1 MELRTP
7 ISKRKAGAL
16 PGSNNGGGNR
26 PGSPKPIGSGR
37 APGSLNKITL
47 TAKAAIAEFVDGN
60 AHRLTGWLDA
70 VAEGTLM
77 IDQDGNQVYDQDGNK
92 VYVTKPNPERA
103 FNLFQSV
110 IEYHVPKLARSE
122 ISGPNGGAIQT
133 AMMNFKGLSDAELTH
148 IQSLLNKAEV
158 IDLIEMKDSYDILA

>member
-1 MELRTP
+1 MAELGRKGTP
-7 ISKRKAGAL
+7 GNK
-16 PGSNNGGGNR
+16 PGSKKM
-26 PGSPKPIGSGR
+26 PGSGR
-37 APGSLNKITL
+37 TAGTLNKVTL

-77 IDQDGNQVYDQDGNK
+77 LDPEGNQVYDDDGNK

-110 IEYHVPKLARSE
+110 VEYHVPKLARSE
-122 ISGPNGGAIQT
+122 ITGANGGAIQT
-133 AMMNFKGLSDAELTH
+133 TQVDLKGLSDAELDTMH
-148 IQSLLNKAEV
+148 MLMTKAAGKE
-158 IDLIEMKDSYDILA
+158 